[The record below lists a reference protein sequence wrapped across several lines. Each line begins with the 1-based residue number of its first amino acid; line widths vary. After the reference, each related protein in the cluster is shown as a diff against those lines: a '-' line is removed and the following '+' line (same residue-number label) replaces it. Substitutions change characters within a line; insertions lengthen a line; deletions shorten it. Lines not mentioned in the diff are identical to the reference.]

1 MPLLLLIVSI
11 ALLTGCSAEKFLA
24 PNDHLLTSVKLSS
37 DNSAVDASTF
47 APYVRQQPNTKWF
60 NLLKVPLGIY
70 CLSSADSTK
79 SSNRFWQRIGEEP
92 VIYSEQ
98 QTLNSQ
104 NAIALALKEKGYLQA
119 TVTTALST
127 SSNKHKAKVRYDIH
141 PGQLYT
147 ISTITYTIDNPAID
161 SLINLNISD
170 SYLHKGMPCDVSL
183 LDKERTRIT
192 TMLHNH
198 GYYNVLKTFIH
209 YDIDTLAGPS
219 NVALHLHYNGLALSK
234 DSANTYSI
242 YHLRNVNIASIDTTA
257 HLLRRSL
264 LRSKTHLR
272 PGNLYRE
279 QDVSRTYLA
288 LSNLDAINYV
298 SIQMHEVADEPDTIL
313 AEPEPISNISKNR
326 VDTSIR
332 QLDCDIRILPEKS
345 NTLGAE
351 IEGTNTA
358 GNLGVAANL
367 TYTNRNLFRGSE
379 VWSTKLKGAYEA
391 ITGLEGYSNQNYIE
405 FGVETKLTF
414 PKMLIPFVPTG
425 GTHSLGGDKEHPLR
439 VRTATTSLS
448 LQFDTQDRPEFHRR
462 VLTTLW
468 NYRWTTARGHML
480 HRLDI
485 PSLNYVYM
493 PWISGTFRKDYLE
506 SDNYHSALIRYA
518 YEDLLILN
526 IAYSQSYSTSRG
538 EQRINRRV
546 RINPYQLQW
555 SVESAG
561 NLLYALASPLNLS
574 RNDQRQYTM
583 FNVAFAQYLKLDF
596 NYSKHYI
603 LDARNTLALHTA
615 FGIAQPYGNSTIV
628 PFEKRYF
635 GGGANGVRGWSV
647 RELGPG
653 NYMGEDGKVDFI
665 NQTGNLRLL
674 GSIELRTNL
683 FWKLGGAI
691 FADAGN
697 IWTTR
702 YYETTGKG
710 GQFQINKFWKQLA
723 ASYGIGL
730 RFNLE
735 YFILRFDMAMKAVN
749 PAYSPSER
757 GYLPLTHPKLSR
769 DFTFHFAVGL
779 PF

>member
-1 MPLLLLIVSI
+1 MTLRTLHIPFLLLFAAI

-24 PNDHLLTSVKLSS
+24 PDERLLTSVKLIS
-37 DNSAVDASTF
+37 DDPAVAPSTYN
-47 APYVRQQPNTKWF
+47 PYVRQQPNTKWF

-70 CLSSADSTK
+70 CLSSADTTK
-79 SSNRFWQRIGEEP
+79 SHSRFWRRIGEEP

-98 QTLNSQ
+98 QTVNSQ
-104 NAIALALKEKGYLQA
+104 NSIILALKDKGYFHA
-119 TVTTALST
+119 SVDTHIVAEPNS
-127 SSNKHKAKVRYDIH
+127 HKTKVLYDIH

-147 ISTITYTIDNPAID
+147 ISNITYTADNPAID
-161 SLINLNISD
+161 SLINLSIAD
-170 SYLHKGMPCDVSL
+170 SYLHRGMPCDLSL

-209 YDIDTLAGPS
+209 YDIDTLAGPA
-219 NVALHLHYNGLALSK
+219 NVSLHLRYDGLTLSK
-234 DSANTYSI
+234 DSANTYSV
-242 YHLRNVNIASIDTTA
+242 YHLRDVNIRNIDTTA

-272 PGNLYRE
+272 PGNLYRD

-288 LSNLDAINYV
+288 LSNLNAINYV
-298 SIQMHEVADEPDTIL
+298 SIQMRDVS
-313 AEPEPISNISKNR
+313 EPEKPL
-326 VDTSIR
+326 
-332 QLDCDIRILPEKS
+332 LDCDISILPEKA

-379 VWSTKLKGAYEA
+379 VWTTKLKGAYEA

-405 FGVETKLTF
+405 LGLETKLTF
-414 PKMLIPFVPTG
+414 PKMIMPFV
-425 GTHSLGGDKEHPLR
+425 SQRHPMLR
-439 VRTATTSLS
+439 EAARTATTSLS

-462 VLTTLW
+462 VLTALW
-468 NYRWTTARGHML
+468 NYRWTSARGHIL
-480 HRLDI
+480 HRLDV

-493 PWISGTFRKDYLE
+493 PWISSTFRKDYLE
-506 SDNYHSALIRYA
+506 SDSYRSALIRYA

-538 EQRINRRV
+538 EQRINRIV
-546 RINPYQLQW
+546 RTNPYQLQW

-574 RNDQRQYTM
+574 KNDNGQYTM

-596 NYSKHYI
+596 SYSKHYI

-615 FGIAQPYGNSTIV
+615 FGIAQPYGNCAIV

-730 RFNLE
+730 RFNLD
-735 YFILRFDMAMKAVN
+735 YFILRFDMAMKAIN
-749 PAYSPSER
+749 PAYSTSER
-757 GYLPLTHPKLSR
+757 GYLPLTHPKFSR